1 MHQLRPIFLASFFF
15 SVHVALL
22 SYLNSTVLALHVNDT
37 YVTVAYT
44 IASALSLVLLIGA
57 GNVVR
62 KVGSSRFLAGTLAL
76 SAVFLVALGTI
87 TSDWWFIGTF
97 ILYFSLNT
105 VIWYAAD
112 LVIEHYS
119 REAVTGN
126 IRGLYLTLNN
136 SAWVLA
142 PMAASLIATTVGFSG
157 MYIAGAI
164 AVLTAVVLVRTTD
177 RIPVDTHLPK
187 ISFSESFRALSAHPY
202 AQRIVIL
209 YFVIQFFFAWMVLY
223 MTPYLSSLGF
233 SLGTIGIILSI
244 MLLPFV
250 LFQYWTGK
258 VADRKHNE
266 RTLIVIGFL
275 IAGIATLV
283 LGLGLPAKAVL
294 FAGILFLTR
303 VGASII
309 EVACESAFF
318 KTVTEHDTALIG
330 TLRMTLPLA
339 YIIAPLVGAFIL
351 SITSVPTLYFI
362 LGILLLCAAL
372 YAFRLKSRE
381 NIPSV
386 SSQ

>member
-22 SYLNSTVLALHVNDT
+22 SYLNSTVLALHVSNT

-57 GNVVR
+57 GNIVR
-62 KVGSSRFLAGTLAL
+62 KVGSSRFLALVLAL
-76 SAVFLVALGTI
+76 SAILLVALGTI
-87 TSDWWFIGTF
+87 TNDWWFIGAF

-142 PMAASLIATTVGFSG
+142 PMAASLIATTVGFNG

-164 AVLTAVVLVRTTD
+164 AVLIAVILVRTTD

-187 ISFSESFRALSAHPY
+187 ISFTESFRALAAHPY
-202 AQRIVIL
+202 ARRIVVL

-233 SLGTIGIILSI
+233 SLSTIGIILSV

-275 IAGIATLV
+275 IASIATLG
-283 LGLGLPAKAVL
+283 LGFGLPAKAALFAIVL
-294 FAGILFLTR
+294 FFTR

-318 KTVTEHDTALIG
+318 KSVTEHDTALIG

-339 YIIAPLVGAFIL
+339 YIIAPLVGTFIL
-351 SITSVPTLYFI
+351 SLASIPTLYFI
-362 LGILLLCAAL
+362 LGFVLLTAAL
-372 YAFRLKSRE
+372 YALQLIPRE
-381 NIPSV
+381 NTTTV
-386 SSQ
+386 SS